1 MTSEFNW
8 SIFRGAVCGLAVSVT
23 LTLGGAPVAFAQGG
37 LSADEQAIPSPLT
50 PPQDDTVQFVEEQQR
65 QTAPIAIAQGQSA
78 EKALRDFMRKKNWRE
93 NWDNKKNR
101 TMVIA
106 TASEKI
112 SSTDPDFME
121 KREFLAIEALLM
133 GKAKIIES
141 FLTTASASNILSVPG
156 NPIAKQVEKEQKQ
169 IRAELEKARK
179 NLALAQKDAALL
191 AEAVDQQT
199 ADELAG
205 VTESDRKGR
214 LFDAIIRK
222 IDASYQQGELAA
234 EKKQRLDDLKKR
246 LELARDAESK
256 AAELEAEIQGKIDE
270 LQGSIKKEL
279 KSSVET
285 LSDMPIFGATV
296 VQQIE
301 SYDELNERFEMSLL
315 VVWSQKLENEA
326 RSILLN
332 EQGAKTSD
340 SDASEEFYNWV
351 NSKDLSH
358 MVGPRRFKASDGTIY
373 FMGISAMAYD
383 PDYDDRA
390 DVATE
395 VEAWAKQQAILSVTG
410 DMRSFKKF
418 EKVKQEIRNAAG
430 RTDTKFYK
438 DASRE
443 LSNEVKDVQMRGLEV
458 LAPLE
463 MTHPA
468 SGRNILV
475 TVGYI
480 NSALS
485 AQAGDL
491 LADTFATLREFNAEQ
506 SIMKGEVQGMR
517 DKAAETKDN
526 QALYQQG
533 YKQGGQAVQGTYDQR
548 ARERAQSGAPAS
560 SASGGAAAG
569 SGTWGDDT
577 VEDDF

>member
-1 MTSEFNW
+1 MTSEFKW
-8 SIFRGAVCGLAVSVT
+8 SIFCGAVCGLAVT
-23 LTLGGAPVAFAQGG
+23 MALTIGAAPTARAQGG

-50 PPQDDTVQFVEEQQR
+50 PPQDDTIKFVEQQQR
-65 QTAPIAIAQGQSA
+65 EAAPIAIAQGQSA

-112 SSTDPDFME
+112 SSTDPDFLE
-121 KREFLAIEALLM
+121 KREVLAIEALLM

-156 NPIAKQVEKEQKQ
+156 NPIAKQVQKEQQK
-169 IRAELEKARK
+169 IRTEREKARK
-179 NLALAQKDAALL
+179 NLELAQKDAALL

-205 VTESDRKGR
+205 VTEGDRKGR

-234 EKKQRLDDLKKR
+234 EKKQRLDNLKKS
-246 LELARDAESK
+246 LESARDAENQAS
-256 AAELEAEIQGKIDE
+256 EFETEIQSKIDE
-270 LQGSIKKEL
+270 LQGSKKKEI

-285 LSDMPIFGATV
+285 LSEMPIFGATV

-301 SYDELNERFEMSLL
+301 SYDELNERFEISLL

-326 RSILLN
+326 RSVLLN
-332 EQGAKTSD
+332 EGGAQASGGD
-340 SDASEEFYNWV
+340 SSEEFYNWV

-358 MVGPRRFKASDGTIY
+358 MVGPRRFKATDGTIY

-410 DMRSFKKF
+410 DMRSYKKF
-418 EKVKQEIRNAAG
+418 EQMKQEVNNAAG
-430 RTDTKFYK
+430 RTDTEPLK
-438 DASRE
+438 DASRK
-443 LSNEVKDVQMRGLEV
+443 LSNEIKGVQMRGLEV

-533 YKQGGQAVQGTYDQR
+533 YQQGGQAVQGTYDQR
-548 ARERAQSGAPAS
+548 ARERAQSSAPAAN
-560 SASGGAAAG
+560 ASGDAAPSG
-569 SGTWGDDT
+569 GTWGDGS
-577 VEDDF
+577 VKDDF

>member
-1 MTSEFNW
+1 MQSETNRN
-8 SIFRGAVCGLAVSVT
+8 SLPVAMRGLIVSVAVIV
-23 LTLGGAPVAFAQGG
+23 GGSFGALAQGS
-37 LSADEQAIPSPLT
+37 LSAEEQAIPSPLT
-50 PPQDDTVQFVEEQQR
+50 APQDDTVQFVAEQQR
-65 QTAPIAIAQGQSA
+65 QSAAPIPIAQGQSA
-78 EKALRDFMRKKNWRE
+78 EKALREFMRQKNWRE
-93 NWDNKKNR
+93 NWDNKNNR

-112 SSTDPDFME
+112 SATDPDFME

-141 FLTTASASNILSVPG
+141 FLTTASASNILTVPG

-169 IRAELEKARK
+169 IRAELAAAAR
-179 NLALAQKDAALL
+179 NLELAKKEAALL

-205 VTESDRKGR
+205 VTEGDRKGR

-222 IDASYQQGELAA
+222 IDASYQQGEIAA
-234 EKKQRLDDLKKR
+234 EKKERLDALKKR
-246 LELARDAESK
+246 LELARNAEAK
-256 AAELEAEIQGKIDE
+256 ATELEAEIQSRIE
-270 LQGSIKKEL
+270 EIQGSKKKEI
-279 KSSVET
+279 KSSIET
-285 LSDMPIFGATV
+285 MSDMPIFGATV
-296 VQQIE
+296 IQQIE
-301 SYDELNERFEMSLL
+301 SYDDLNERFEMSLL
-315 VVWSQKLENEA
+315 VVWSPKLEAEA

-332 EQGAKTSD
+332 EQSATAKDSD
-340 SDASEEFYNWV
+340 SSEEFSNWI

-358 MVGPRRFKASDGTIY
+358 MVGPRRFKASDGTIF
-373 FMGISAMAYD
+373 FMGISAMSYD

-410 DMRSFKKF
+410 DMKSYKKF
-418 EKVKQEIRNAAG
+418 EKMKQEVRNAAG
-430 RTDTKFYK
+430 GTDTKFYK

-463 MTHPA
+463 LTHPA

-485 AQAGDL
+485 AQASDL

-533 YKQGGQAVQGTYDQR
+533 YQQGGQAVQNEYDQR
-548 ARERAQSGAPAS
+548 AAGRAQSAPNSGAG
-560 SASGGAAAG
+560 GGAAG
-569 SGTWGDDT
+569 GGTWGDDT
-577 VEDDF
+577 VQDDF